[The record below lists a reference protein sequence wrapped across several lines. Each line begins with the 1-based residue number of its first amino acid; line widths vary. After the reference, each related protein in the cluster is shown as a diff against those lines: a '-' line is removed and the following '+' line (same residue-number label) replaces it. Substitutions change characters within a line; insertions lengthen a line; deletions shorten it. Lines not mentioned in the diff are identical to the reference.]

1 MKLQFVLALLLFAM
15 MESVA
20 AEMEVPD
27 VKEGM
32 WEITS
37 QMEMPGMPM
46 AVPSVISK
54 QCYTKQS
61 MKPENILRNNHCTM
75 QKMDLRD
82 NSVSWQMRCQQ
93 QGMQMTGT
101 GNIDYQHTSFSGN
114 FNMKMSGAN
123 QPAMQMNTRLKG
135 RYIGPCQ

>member
-1 MKLQFVLALLLFAM
+1 MKLQLLLALLLFVTTEGA
-15 MESVA
+15 VA
-20 AEMEVPD
+20 EAEGPD

-46 AVPSVISK
+46 AVPPVTFK
-54 QCYTKQS
+54 QCFTKQS
-61 MKPENILRNNHCTM
+61 MKPENILRNNNCTM
-75 QKMDLRD
+75 QKMDVRS

-93 QGMQMTGT
+93 QGMQMTGS
-101 GNIDYQHTSFSGN
+101 GNIDYQHTAFSGN
-114 FNMKMSGAN
+114 FVMQMSSAN
-123 QPAMQMNTRLKG
+123 QASMNMNTKLTG